1 MRVASLFLIGLMI
14 LALGPATAQSQ
25 NTKVHISA
33 PSKSLSWFPIHL
45 AREKGFY
52 RAEGLDVDYVLM
64 KPQLAMQA
72 LITADVGYTTAL
84 GSTIRAALRNIPL
97 RVVMTIADK
106 PLFTLITRPN
116 LGSVEELR
124 GKTIGISS
132 FGASSD
138 TYARAVLRRYRLN
151 PNQDVKILALGGG
164 ANRIAAMETGAIDGA
179 LIEAP
184 YNVLLERKGFKKIL
198 FVGDL
203 IPSPLAGLSTRVE
216 KIQKQ
221 TDEIH
226 RLVRATLRGV
236 RFAKA
241 NRQEAI
247 RSIVKWTEMDPAL
260 ADGSYELAA
269 SSWTNSGAANPQ
281 GIQIAME
288 EIKTEMKLDVLPDSG
303 KAFDW
308 SFVQR

>member
-1 MRVASLFLIGLMI
+1 MIAHLFFSFVLL
-14 LALGPATAQSQ
+14 LTLGPLSTANAQS
-25 NTKVHISA
+25 KVLISA

-52 RAEGLDVDYVLM
+52 RAEGLDLDYVLM

-72 LITADVGYTTAL
+72 LITGDVGYTTAL
-84 GSTIRAALRNIPL
+84 GSTIRAALRNVPL

-106 PLFTLITRPN
+106 PLFTLVTRPGI
-116 LGSVEELR
+116 GSVEELR
-124 GKTIGISS
+124 GKVLGISS

-138 TYARAVLRRYRLN
+138 TYARAVLRRYRLT

-164 ANRIAAMETGAIDGA
+164 PNRIAAMESGAIDGA

-184 YNVLLERKGFKKIL
+184 YNVLLERKGYKKIL

-203 IPSPLAGLSTRVE
+203 IPSPLAGFGTRVE

-221 TDEIH
+221 PDEIR
-226 RLVRATLRGV
+226 RLVRATLRGIQFARSNKQDSV
-236 RFAKA
+236 R
-241 NRQEAI
+241 
-247 RSIVKWTEMDPAL
+247 SMVKWTEMDPNL
-260 ADGSYELAA
+260 AEGSYELASASWSITGAA
-269 SSWTNSGAANPQ
+269 SSQ
-281 GIQIAME
+281 GVQLAME
-288 EIKTEMKLDVLPDSG
+288 EIKEEMKLDALPDASR
-303 KAFDW
+303 AFDW